1 MYPGREVY
9 PNAPLEFVAAEVRFP
24 YTPRLRQEDQIQLVA
39 DQLNDL
45 VPIFRPEQVQTFTLT
60 TEGSHAESDTLFRL
74 LDKTSTTSVAFQ
86 ATRIV
91 IETTNYPQFEQ
102 FSELVKRSLTALASV
117 HKIAGVERVG
127 LRYIDE
133 IRVPTPILDARDWV
147 KWINPAL
154 LATTTLRPE
163 GVVVDT
169 SGVAQYQVGKE
180 RYLRFR
186 FAALDRASIIG
197 ETVLRRRRNHPPGP
211 FFLLDLDSFWEP
223 RDELPDFDDVKLGE
237 VFDELHEPTGETFQ
251 AAITETLKTEV
262 LRRENHGDEGH

>member
-60 TEGSHAESDTLFRL
+60 TEGSHAESDILFRL

-133 IRVPTPILDARDWV
+133 IRVPTPILSFSISTASGNR
-147 KWINPAL
+147 
-154 LATTTLRPE
+154 E
-163 GVVVDT
+163 T
-169 SGVAQYQVGKE
+169 S
-180 RYLRFR
+180 FR
-186 FAALDRASIIG
+186 ILM
-197 ETVLRRRRNHPPGP
+197 T
-211 FFLLDLDSFWEP
+211 
-223 RDELPDFDDVKLGE
+223 
-237 VFDELHEPTGETFQ
+237 
-251 AAITETLKTEV
+251 
-262 LRRENHGDEGH
+262 